1 MSDLDAQASC
11 QLVPVSVV
19 TGFLGSGKTTLLNHL
34 LCRAGLR
41 RTAVI
46 INEFG
51 EICLD
56 HPLFAAIRDEIFVMR
71 SGCLCCTLRGDLI
84 DCLCQLMDRRLQ
96 GEIAP
101 FDRVIFETTGLAD
114 PAPIIQT
121 LICHPWLNG
130 YYRLD
135 SVATTVDALNAERQ
149 LDCQPES
156 VKQVA
161 LADHLVVTKTDLTG
175 ARAMAALTERLRRLN
190 PRAPMIR
197 AVQGQVAP
205 ECLFGIGPFDPT
217 DRQPNLRCWLGTA
230 DDPDRESCGEA
241 VAHCERAGDAYDG
254 GGDRHQGQIRTFA
267 LASEA
272 PLVWERTDDWLG
284 QLIGCYGEDLLRVKG
299 LLNLAG
305 VDAPVVIHG
314 VQHLFHQPIPLP
326 AWPTEDR
333 RSLMVFVVRDI
344 ARTEIEA
351 GFRACA
357 LDHPGRR

>member
-1 MSDLDAQASC
+1 MSGFDGQASS

-34 LCRAGLR
+34 LRHSGR
-41 RTAVI
+41 HRTAVI

-51 EICLD
+51 EVCLD
-56 HPLFAAIRDEIFVMR
+56 HPLFASIRDEILVMR
-71 SGCLCCTLRGDLI
+71 SGCRCCTLRGDLI
-84 DCLCQLMDRRLQ
+84 DCLCQLMERRLK
-96 GEIAP
+96 GSVAP

-121 LICHPWLNG
+121 LICHPRLSG
-130 YYRLD
+130 FYRLD
-135 SVATTVDALNAERQ
+135 GVATTVDALNAERQ
-149 LDCQPES
+149 LDIQPES

-161 LADHLVVTKTDLTG
+161 LADHLVVTKTDL
-175 ARAMAALTERLRRLN
+175 APVPALAALTERLRRLN

-197 AVQGQVAP
+197 AVQGEVAP
-205 ECLFGIGPFDPT
+205 ERLFGVGPFDPT
-217 DRQPNLRCWLGTA
+217 DRRPNLQCWLGTA
-230 DDPDRESCGEA
+230 DDADWEFCGEA
-241 VAHCERAGDAYDG
+241 AAHCGRAGHARG
-254 GGDRHQGQIRTFA
+254 NGAGRHQGQIRTFA
-267 LASEA
+267 LASET
-272 PLVWERTDDWLG
+272 PLVWARTADWLG

-305 VDAPVVIHG
+305 ADAPVVIHG
-314 VQHLFHQPIPLP
+314 VQHLFHQPIALA

-344 ARTEIEA
+344 ARTEIET

-357 LDHPGRR
+357 LDHPG